1 MATKETLNPA
11 AIADAKAKNEKV
23 PATNG
28 NGDYTAES
36 IKVLG
41 GMEAVRKR
49 PAMYIGSTG
58 EMGLHHLVYEVVDN
72 SVDEALAGHADK
84 IEATIHTDNS
94 ITVIDN
100 GRGIP
105 VDNMDIDGEKVP
117 AAEVVMTKLHA
128 GGKFDTSSY
137 KVSGGLH
144 GVGVSVVNALSE
156 ELELEIWRDG
166 FTWEQ
171 TYSKG
176 EPTSKLKKTGAVKA
190 KTGTKV
196 HFLPDKSIFTQTEYN
211 YDTLAQRLREL
222 AFLNKGLVI
231 TLTDERTTD
240 AKTGEPKQ
248 ATFKYNG
255 GIAEFIKHLN
265 RGKQVLHDKPIYF
278 EFPDADKAEVDVEA
292 VADAAKMAQS
302 SVKDI
307 KIEIGLQYNDAYSET
322 VFSFAN
328 NINTVDGG
336 THLSGFRTALTR
348 TINYA
353 GQQMGLFKD
362 VKENLTGDD
371 VREGLV
377 AVISVKLPQPQFEGQ
392 TKGKLNSDIS
402 GLVQKVVNDKL
413 GAFFEQNTTVARKII
428 NKAIDAARAR
438 EAARKARDLTRRKGA
453 LDGGGL
459 PGKLADCSERQ
470 PDRCELFLVEG
481 ESAGG
486 TAKQGR
492 DRRFQAILPLKGKI
506 LNVEKARYDKMLA
519 HEEIRAMIT
528 ALGTGISKEDFDPT
542 KVRYG
547 KIILMTDADVDGSHI
562 RTLLLTFF
570 FRHMQELIKRGH
582 VYIAQPPLYG
592 LKKGRSLQYVKDD
605 DALDK
610 ILLKRAADSIV
621 IRYGQGAAKLD
632 GGSLS
637 RFMAQLKEYLGFFDK
652 VNKRLRDEQV
662 TELVP
667 KLDLAKRADF
677 EGDKNA
683 PSKKVEKLEKE
694 LKKIQKDRGF
704 KEVASRFDEEH
715 NLWEVFFVNNQGT
728 ERVIS
733 WELVSAPEYRQL
745 LTKFKQIEPYME
757 PPFMIESIAK
767 ESAGS
772 EADEDSAEG
781 EESLEAKAEKAE
793 KSEKADK
800 KASAK
805 TPAKRKAEP
814 EVVEKPNLRELFK
827 YVQEAGGRGYEKTR
841 YKGLGE
847 MTAEQL
853 WQTTMDPE
861 RRTLLSVK
869 LEDIAETETI
879 FTTLMGED
887 VEARR
892 KFIEENALDVKNLDI

>member
-1 MATKETLNPA
+1 MATKEINTP
-11 AIADAKAKNEKV
+11 IADTKTKNGKV
-23 PATNG
+23 TAINVANG
-28 NGDYTAES
+28 NGGSSDYNADS
-36 IKVLG
+36 IKVLS
-41 GMEAVRKR
+41 GMEHVRKR

-58 EMGLHHLVYEVVDN
+58 EVGLHHLVYEVVDN
-72 SVDEALAGHADK
+72 SVDEALAGFANK
-84 IEATIHTDNS
+84 IDVTIHDDNS
-94 ITVIDN
+94 ITVVDD

-105 VDNMDIDGEKVP
+105 VDDMEVDGERLS
-117 AAEVVMTKLHA
+117 AAEVVMTKLNA

-144 GVGVSVVNALSE
+144 GVGVSVVNALSK

-166 FTWEQ
+166 ATWQQ

-176 EPTSKLKKTGAVKA
+176 QATSALKKTGVVKA

-196 HFLPDKSIFTQTEYN
+196 HFTPDTDIFSATEYN

-222 AFLNKGLVI
+222 AFLNKGLLI
-231 TLTDERTTD
+231 ILTDERATD
-240 AKTGEPKQ
+240 TKTGEPKR
-248 ATFKYNG
+248 AEFKYNG

-265 RGKQVLHDKPIYF
+265 RGKQVLHDKPIYM
-278 EFPDADKAEVDVEA
+278 EDDRNGVH
-292 VADAAKMAQS
+292 M
-302 SVKDI
+302 
-307 KIEIGLQYNDAYSET
+307 EIGLQYNDAYSET
-322 VFSFAN
+322 IFSFAN

-392 TKGKLNSDIS
+392 TKGKLNSDIA
-402 GLVQKVVNDKL
+402 GTVTQFVNERL
-413 GAFFEQNTTVARKII
+413 GAFFEQNSTVAKKII
-428 NKAIDAARAR
+428 NKAVDAARAR

-453 LDGGGL
+453 LDSGGL
-459 PGKLADCSERQ
+459 PGKLADCSERD
-470 PDRCELFLVEG
+470 PNRCELFLVEG

-528 ALGTGISKEDFDPT
+528 ALGTGIAKDDFDPT

-570 FRHMQELIKRGH
+570 FRHMQELIKRGN
-582 VYIAQPPLYG
+582 VFIAQPPLFS
-592 LKKGRSLQYVKDD
+592 LKKGKSQQYIKDEREFVKVMV
-605 DALDK
+605 
-610 ILLKRAADSIV
+610 KRASDGLSV
-621 IRYGQGAAKLD
+621 RYGEGAAKLEGKD
-632 GGSLS
+632 LA
-637 RFMAQLKEYLGFFDK
+637 RFMTVLDEYLGFFEK
-652 VNKRLRDEQV
+652 VDKRLRNEHV
-662 TELVP
+662 TELIP

-677 EGDKNA
+677 EGE
-683 PSKKVEKLEKE
+683 KKDPPKKIERLERE
-694 LKKIQKDRGF
+694 LKKLQKDEGF
-704 KEVASRFDEEH
+704 KSVESKFDEEH
-715 NLWEVFFVNNQGT
+715 NLWEVSFVNKHGADH
-728 ERVIS
+728 VIN
-733 WELVSAPEYRQL
+733 WVLVSSPECRQMIA
-745 LTKFKQIEPYME
+745 KYKQIEPYME
-757 PPFMIESIAK
+757 PPFVVETLAK
-767 ESAGS
+767 AAPAASNG
-772 EADEDSAEG
+772 DEAEG
-781 EESLEAKAEKAE
+781 EAVAEEKGDKTDKKVAKA
-793 KSEKADK
+793 
-800 KASAK
+800 
-805 TPAKRKAEP
+805 PKRKEV
-814 EVVEKPNLRELFK
+814 EVVEKSNVRELRD
-827 YVQEAGGRGYEKTR
+827 YVINEGRREFTIQR

-847 MTAEQL
+847 MTAPQL
-853 WQTTMDPE
+853 WETTMDPE

-869 LEDIAETETI
+869 LEDIAECETI

>member
-1 MATKETLNPA
+1 MATKEINTP
-11 AIADAKAKNEKV
+11 IADTKTK
-23 PATNG
+23 NG
-28 NGDYTAES
+28 NVTPITSSNGGGNGSNSDYNADS

-58 EMGLHHLVYEVVDN
+58 ELGLHHLVYEVVDN
-72 SVDEALAGHADK
+72 SVDEALAGFATK
-84 IEATIHTDNS
+84 IEVTIHLDNS
-94 ITVIDN
+94 ITVIDD

-105 VDNMDIDGEKVP
+105 VDDMVIDGEKVS
-117 AAEVVMTKLHA
+117 AAQVVMTTLHA
-128 GGKFDTSSY
+128 GGKFDSSTY

-144 GVGVSVVNALSE
+144 GVGVSCVNALSE
-156 ELELEIWRDG
+156 DLELEIWRDG
-166 FTWEQ
+166 ATWQ
-171 TYSKG
+171 QNYSKG
-176 EPTSKLKKTGAVKA
+176 DPIGKLKKTGATK
-190 KTGTKV
+190 KRGTKV
-196 HFLPDKSIFTQTEYN
+196 HFVPDRSIFTATEYN

-222 AFLNKGLVI
+222 AFLNKGLLI
-231 TLTDERTTD
+231 TLTDERATD
-240 AKTGEPKQ
+240 SKTGEPKQ
-248 ATFKYNG
+248 TDFKYNG

-265 RGKQVLHDKPIYF
+265 RGKQVLHDKPIYM
-278 EFPDADKAEVDVEA
+278 EDDRNGVH
-292 VADAAKMAQS
+292 M
-302 SVKDI
+302 
-307 KIEIGLQYNDAYSET
+307 EIGLQYNDAYSES

-392 TKGKLNSDIS
+392 TKGKLNSDIA
-402 GLVQKVVNDKL
+402 GTVTQFVNERL
-413 GAFFEQNTTVARKII
+413 GAFFEQNATVGRKII
-428 NKAIDAARAR
+428 NKAVDAARAR

-453 LDGGGL
+453 LDSGGL
-459 PGKLADCSERQ
+459 PGKLADCSERD
-470 PDRCELFLVEG
+470 PNRCELFLVEG

-570 FRHMQELIKRGH
+570 FRHMQELIKRSN
-582 VYIAQPPLYG
+582 VYIAQPPLFG
-592 LKKGRSLQYVKDD
+592 IKKGKSHQYIKNEHEFVKVMV
-605 DALDK
+605 
-610 ILLKRAADSIV
+610 KRASEGLI
-621 IRYGQGAAKLD
+621 IRYGEGAAKLE
-632 GGSLS
+632 GTALTK
-637 RFMAQLKEYLGFFDK
+637 FITVLNEYLGFLDK
-652 VNKRLRDEQV
+652 LNKRIREERITTL
-662 TELVP
+662 LP

-677 EGDKNA
+677 EGDKQT
-683 PSKKVEKLEKE
+683 PPKKIEKLERE
-694 LKKIQKDRGF
+694 LKRLQKDL
-704 KEVASRFDEEH
+704 KLKSVETRFDEEH
-715 NLWEVFFVNNQGT
+715 NLWALVFVNAQGA
-728 ERVIS
+728 EHIIN
-733 WELVSAPEYRQL
+733 WELASTPECRQL
-745 LTKFKQIEPYME
+745 ITKFKQIEQYLD
-757 PPFMIESIAK
+757 PPFMIESVVKPAK
-767 ESAGS
+767 TAAAAE
-772 EADEDSAEG
+772 EKDDEG
-781 EESLEAKAEKAE
+781 EAENLSATENEEAEKAE
-793 KSEKADK
+793 KKSGKAL
-800 KASAK
+800 ARRAK
-805 TPAKRKAEP
+805 EP
-814 EVVEKPNLRELFK
+814 EIVEKNTARELFD
-827 YVQEAGGRGYEKTR
+827 YVLNEGRKEYTVQR

-853 WQTTMDPE
+853 WETTMDPE
-861 RRTLLSVK
+861 RRTLLQVR
-869 LEDIAETETI
+869 LEDIAECETI

-892 KFIEENALDVKNLDI
+892 KFIEDNALDVKNLDI

>member
-1 MATKETLNPA
+1 MATEEINSATLAETEKTKNG
-11 AIADAKAKNEKV
+11 KAGV
-23 PATNG
+23 SG
-28 NGDYTAES
+28 SNGDYTADS

-58 EMGLHHLVYEVVDN
+58 ELGLHHLVYEVVDN

-84 IEATIHTDNS
+84 IEVTIHIDNS

-105 VDNMDIDGEKVP
+105 TEAMDIDGEKIP
-117 AAEVVMTKLHA
+117 AAQVVMTTLHA
-128 GGKFDTSSY
+128 GGKFDSSTY

-144 GVGVSVVNALSE
+144 GVGVSCVNALSE

-171 TYSKG
+171 SYSKG

-190 KTGTKV
+190 KRGTKV
-196 HFLPDKSIFTQTEYN
+196 RFLPDKSIFTATEYN

-222 AFLNKGLVI
+222 AFLNKGLLI

-240 AKTGEPKQ
+240 PKTGEAKS
-248 ATFKYNG
+248 AEFKYNG

-265 RGKQVLHDKPIYF
+265 RGKQVLHDKPIYM
-278 EFPDADKAEVDVEA
+278 EAERDG
-292 VADAAKMAQS
+292 VAM
-302 SVKDI
+302 
-307 KIEIGLQYNDAYSET
+307 EIGLQYNDGYSES

-336 THLSGFRTALTR
+336 SHLSGFRTSLTR

-392 TKGKLNSDIS
+392 TKGKLNSDIA
-402 GLVQKVVNDKL
+402 GIVQAFVNERL
-413 GAFFEQNTTVARKII
+413 GAYLEQNPPVGRKII
-428 NKAIDAARAR
+428 NKAIEAARAR

-459 PGKLADCSERQ
+459 PGKLADCSERR
-470 PDRCELFLVEG
+470 PERCELFLVEG

-528 ALGTGISKEDFDPT
+528 ALGTGISKEDFDAT

-547 KIILMTDADVDGSHI
+547 KVILMTDADVDGSHI

-570 FRHMQELIKRGH
+570 FRHMQDLIKRGN
-582 VYIAQPPLYG
+582 VFIAQPPLFSI
-592 LKKGRSLQYVKDD
+592 KKGKSLQYIKDEREF
-605 DALDK
+605 DK
-610 ILLKRAADSIV
+610 VMVKRAAEGMIV
-621 IRYGQGAAKLD
+621 RYGQGAAKLE
-632 GGSLS
+632 GAALAK
-637 RFMAQLKEYLGFFDK
+637 FINVLNEYLGFRDK
-652 VNKRLRDEQV
+652 VNKRLRAERV
-662 TELVP
+662 TDILP
-667 KLDLAKRADF
+667 KLDLSKRTDF
-677 EGDKNA
+677 EGDKKTQ
-683 PSKKVEKLEKE
+683 PKKIEKLEKE
-694 LKKIQKDRGF
+694 LKKLQKELQF
-704 KEVASRFDEEH
+704 KEVEANFDEEH
-715 NLWEVFFVNNQGT
+715 NLWGVRYVNHQGA
-728 ERVIS
+728 EHVIN
-733 WELVSAPEYRQL
+733 WELASTPEYRQML
-745 LTKFKQIEPYME
+745 SKFKQIEPYME
-757 PPFMIESIAK
+757 PPFIVETVAK
-767 ESAGS
+767 GAAGS
-772 EADEDSAEG
+772 SGGASDGDEAPSEIDGEDSESQKKSAKPATKKAVK
-781 EESLEAKAEKAE
+781 EEVEKAT
-793 KSEKADK
+793 A
-800 KASAK
+800 
-805 TPAKRKAEP
+805 
-814 EVVEKPNLRELFK
+814 RELFD
-827 YVQEAGGRGYEKTR
+827 YVKAEGSKGYDIKR

-847 MTAEQL
+847 MTAPQL
-853 WQTTMDPE
+853 WETTMDPE
-861 RRTLLSVK
+861 RRTLLSVR
-869 LEDIAETETI
+869 LEDIAECETI

>member
-1 MATKETLNPA
+1 MATKEITTS
-11 AIADAKAKNEKV
+11 IVETKAKNGKL
-23 PATNG
+23 AAINGG
-28 NGDYTAES
+28 NGDYTADS

-58 EMGLHHLVYEVVDN
+58 ELGLHHLVYEVVDN
-72 SVDEALAGHADK
+72 SVDEALAGFADK
-84 IEATIHTDNS
+84 IEVTIHLDNS

-105 VDNMDIDGEKVP
+105 VDSMDIDGEKIP

-128 GGKFDTSSY
+128 GGKFDSSTY

-196 HFLPDKSIFTQTEYN
+196 RFLPDKSIFTVTEYN
-211 YDTLAQRLREL
+211 FDTLAQRLREL
-222 AFLNKGLVI
+222 AFLNKGLLI

-240 AKTGEPKQ
+240 PKTGEAK
-248 ATFKYNG
+248 AVEFKYNG
-255 GIAEFIKHLN
+255 GIVEFIKHLN
-265 RGKQVLHDKPIYF
+265 RGKQVLHEKPIYM
-278 EFPDADKAEVDVEA
+278 EAERGG
-292 VADAAKMAQS
+292 VAM
-302 SVKDI
+302 
-307 KIEIGLQYNDAYSET
+307 EIGLQYNDGYSES

-336 THLSGFRTALTR
+336 SHLSGFRMALTR

-377 AVISVKLPQPQFEGQ
+377 AVISVKLSQPQFEGQ
-392 TKGKLNSDIS
+392 TKGKLNSDIA
-402 GLVQKVVNDKL
+402 GIVQAFVNERL
-413 GAFFEQNTTVARKII
+413 GAYLEQNPTAGRKII
-428 NKAIDAARAR
+428 NKAIEAARAR

-470 PDRCELFLVEG
+470 PERCELFLVEG

-492 DRRFQAILPLKGKI
+492 NRRFQAILPLKGKI
-506 LNVEKARYDKMLA
+506 LNVEKARYDKMLG

-528 ALGTGISKEDFDPT
+528 ALGTGISKEDFDAA
-542 KVRYG
+542 KLRYG
-547 KIILMTDADVDGSHI
+547 KVILMTDADVDGSHI

-570 FRHMQELIKRGH
+570 FRHMQELIKRGN
-582 VYIAQPPLYG
+582 VFIAQPPLYSI
-592 LKKGRSLQYVKDD
+592 KKGKTQQYIKDD
-605 DALDK
+605 RDFVK
-610 ILLKRAADSIV
+610 VMVKRAADGLIV
-621 IRYGQGAAKLD
+621 RYGEGAAKLE
-632 GGSLS
+632 GANLTK
-637 RFMAQLKEYLGFFDK
+637 FITVLNEYLTFFDK
-652 VNKRLRDEQV
+652 VDKRLRDEKV
-662 TELVP
+662 ADLLP
-667 KLDLAKRADF
+667 KLDLSKRADF
-677 EGDKNA
+677 EGDKKSA
-683 PSKKVEKLEKE
+683 PKKIEKLERE
-694 LKKIQKDRGF
+694 LKKIQKERQF
-704 KEVASRFDEEH
+704 KEVESRFDEEH
-715 NLWEVFFVNNQGT
+715 NLWEARYVNSQGA
-728 ERVIS
+728 EHLIN
-733 WELVSAPEYRQL
+733 WELASTPEYRQL
-745 LTKFKQIEPYME
+745 LSKFKQIEPYLE
-757 PPFMIESIAK
+757 PPFVVETIAK
-767 ESAGS
+767 STPASGN
-772 EADEDSAEG
+772 G
-781 EESLEAKAEKAE
+781 EELSDAEREDIEKAQ
-793 KSEKADK
+793 KKTTKAVPK
-800 KASAK
+800 KRS
-805 TPAKRKAEP
+805 AEP
-814 EVVEKPNLRELFK
+814 EVVEKTSARELFD
-827 YVQEAGGRGYEKTR
+827 YVLAEGKKDFSVQR

-847 MTAEQL
+847 MTAQQL
-853 WQTTMDPE
+853 WETTMDPE
-861 RRTLLSVK
+861 HRTLLSVR
-869 LEDIAETETI
+869 LEDIAECETI

-892 KFIEENALDVKNLDI
+892 KFIEDNALDVKNLDI

>member
-1 MATKETLNPA
+1 MATKEITPIDETKPKNGKTLD
-11 AIADAKAKNEKV
+11 IVGSVEAKQKTHAV
-23 PATNG
+23 SG
-28 NGDYTAES
+28 NGDYNADS

-72 SVDEALAGHADK
+72 SVDEALAGYAHE
-84 IEATIHTDNS
+84 ISVTIHIDNS
-94 ITVIDN
+94 ITVVDD

-105 VDNMDIDGEKVP
+105 VDMMDIDGEKIP
-117 AAEVVMTKLHA
+117 AAQVVLTKLHA
-128 GGKFDTSSY
+128 GGKFDASSY

-156 ELELEIWRDG
+156 QLDLEIWRDG

-176 EPTSKLKKTGAVKA
+176 EPTSKLKKAGASKNH
-190 KTGTKV
+190 GTKV
-196 HFLPDKSIFTQTEYN
+196 HFTPDKEIFTASTEYN

-231 TLTDERTTD
+231 TLTDERATD
-240 AKTGEPKQ
+240 AKSGEAKS
-248 ATFKYNG
+248 AVFKYNG

-265 RGKQVLHDKPIYF
+265 RGKQVLHDKVIYM
-278 EFPDADKAEVDVEA
+278 EADRSGVV
-292 VADAAKMAQS
+292 M
-302 SVKDI
+302 
-307 KIEIGLQYNDAYSET
+307 EIGLQYNDAYSES

-336 THLSGFRTALTR
+336 SHLSGFRMALTR

-392 TKGKLNSDIS
+392 TKGKLNSDIA
-402 GLVQKVVNDKL
+402 GIVQAFVNERL
-413 GAFFEQNTTVARKII
+413 GAYLEQNPTVGRKII
-428 NKAIDAARAR
+428 NKAIEASRAR

-470 PDRCELFLVEG
+470 PERCELFLVEG

-506 LNVEKARYDKMLA
+506 LNVEKARYDKMLG

-528 ALGTGISKEDFDPT
+528 ALGTGIGKDDFDFA
-542 KVRYG
+542 KLRYG
-547 KIILMTDADVDGSHI
+547 KVILMTDADVDGSHI

-570 FRHMQELIKRGH
+570 FRHMQELIARGN
-582 VYIAQPPLYG
+582 VFIAQPPLYSI
-592 LKKGRSLQYVKDD
+592 KKGKTLQYIKDD

-610 ILLKRAADSIV
+610 IILKRAAEGLSV
-621 IRYGQGAAKLD
+621 RYGEGAAKLE
-632 GGSLS
+632 GAGLS
-637 RFMAQLKEYLGFFDK
+637 KFANGLKEYFAFFDK
-652 VNKRLRDEQV
+652 LNKRLRDDRV
-662 TELVP
+662 TELLP
-667 KLDLAKRADF
+667 RLDLSKRADF
-677 EGDKNA
+677 EGDKKDA
-683 PSKKVEKLEKE
+683 PKKIERLERE
-694 LKKIQKDRGF
+694 LKKLQKEREF
-704 KEVASRFDEEH
+704 KSVESRFDEEH
-715 NLWEVFFVNNQGT
+715 NLWEVRYVNSQGA
-728 ERVIS
+728 EHLIN
-733 WELVSAPEYRQL
+733 WELASTAEYRQL
-745 LTKFKQIEPYME
+745 LSKFKQIEPYME
-757 PPFMIESIAK
+757 PPFVIEAVADAAPTNGAAE
-767 ESAGS
+767 ESSS
-772 EADEDSAEG
+772 EAAEG
-781 EESLEAKAEKAE
+781 ED
-793 KSEKADK
+793 ADK
-800 KASAK
+800 APKKVPKAVAK
-805 TPAKRKAEP
+805 KKAIET
-814 EVVEKPNLRELFK
+814 EVVEKTNVRDLFEYIK
-827 YVQEAGGRGYEKTR
+827 EAGSRGYEKTR

-847 MTAEQL
+847 MNSEQL
-853 WQTTMDPE
+853 WATTMDPE

-869 LEDIAETETI
+869 LEDIAECEII
-879 FTTLMGED
+879 FSTLMGED

-892 KFIEENALDVKNLDI
+892 KFIEDNALDVKNLDI

>member
-1 MATKETLNPA
+1 MATKEITPIDETKPKNGKLA
-11 AIADAKAKNEKV
+11 AISGAIATAQKAQESDYNAD
-23 PATNG
+23 
-28 NGDYTAES
+28 S

-84 IEATIHTDNS
+84 IEVTIHLDNS
-94 ITVIDN
+94 ITVVDN

-105 VDNMDIDGEKVP
+105 VDMMDIDGEKIP
-117 AAEVVMTKLHA
+117 AAEVVLTKLHA
-128 GGKFDTSSY
+128 GGKFDASSY

-156 ELELEIWRDG
+156 ELDLEIWRDG

-176 EPTSKLKKTGAVKA
+176 EPTSKLKKAGASK
-190 KTGTKV
+190 KLGTKV
-196 HFLPDKSIFTQTEYN
+196 HFLPDKSIFTVTEYN
-211 YDTLAQRLREL
+211 FDTLAQRLREL
-222 AFLNKGLVI
+222 AFLNKGLLI
-231 TLTDERTTD
+231 TLTDERTTE
-240 AKTGEPKQ
+240 AKTGEAKS
-248 ATFKYNG
+248 AEFKYNG

-265 RGKQVLHDKPIYF
+265 RGKQVLHDKPIYM
-278 EFPDADKAEVDVEA
+278 EAERSGVV
-292 VADAAKMAQS
+292 M
-302 SVKDI
+302 
-307 KIEIGLQYNDAYSET
+307 EIGLQYNDAYSES

-336 THLSGFRTALTR
+336 SHLSGFRMALTR

-392 TKGKLNSDIS
+392 TKGKLNSDIA
-402 GLVQKVVNDKL
+402 GVVQAFVNERL
-413 GAFFEQNTTVARKII
+413 GAYLEQNPTVGRKII
-428 NKAIDAARAR
+428 NKAIEASRAR

-470 PDRCELFLVEG
+470 PERCELFLVEG

-506 LNVEKARYDKMLA
+506 LNVEKARYDKMLG

-528 ALGTGISKEDFDPT
+528 ALGTGIGKDDFDFT
-542 KVRYG
+542 KLRYG

-570 FRHMQELIKRGH
+570 FRHMQELIKRGN
-582 VYIAQPPLYG
+582 VFIAQPPLYSI
-592 LKKGRSLQYVKDD
+592 KKGKTLQYIKDD

-610 ILLKRAADSIV
+610 IILKRAADSIIV
-621 IRYGQGAAKLD
+621 RYGEGAAKLE
-632 GGSLS
+632 GTGLS
-637 RFMAQLKEYLGFFDK
+637 KFASGLKEYFGYFDK
-652 VNKRLRDEQV
+652 VNKRLRDEKV
-662 TELVP
+662 TELLP
-667 KLDLAKRADF
+667 RLDLSKRADF
-677 EGDKNA
+677 EGEKKAA
-683 PSKKVEKLEKE
+683 PKKIEKLERE
-694 LKKIQKDRGF
+694 LKKLLKERDF
-704 KEVASRFDEEH
+704 KSIESRFDEEH
-715 NLWEVFFVNNQGT
+715 NLWEVKYVNSQGA
-728 ERVIS
+728 EHLIN
-733 WELVSAPEYRQL
+733 WELASTAEYRQML
-745 LTKFKQIEPYME
+745 AKFKQVEPYME
-757 PPFMIESIAK
+757 PPFVIEAVSDA
-767 ESAGS
+767 SSVG
-772 EADEDSAEG
+772 SAEEEAGG
-781 EESLEAKAEKAE
+781 EEAAPEAEDAGK
-793 KSEKADK
+793 K
-800 KASAK
+800 KAPKPA
-805 TPAKRKAEP
+805 AKRRTIEA
-814 EVVEKPNLRELFK
+814 EVVEKTNARDLFEYIK
-827 YVQEAGGRGYEKTR
+827 EAGSRGYDKTR

-847 MTAEQL
+847 MNSEQL

-861 RRTLLSVK
+861 RRTLLEVK
-869 LEDIAETETI
+869 LEDIAASETI
-879 FTTLMGED
+879 FSTLMGED

-892 KFIEENALDVKNLDI
+892 KFIEDNALDVKNLDI

>member
-1 MATKETLNPA
+1 MATKEITP
-11 AIADAKAKNEKV
+11 IDEAKAKNGKLAAV
-23 PATNG
+23 NGG
-28 NGDYTAES
+28 NGDYNADS

-84 IEATIHTDNS
+84 IEATIHLDNS
-94 ITVIDN
+94 ITVVDN

-105 VDNMDIDGEKVP
+105 VDVMDIDGEKIP
-117 AAEVVMTKLHA
+117 AAQVVLTKLHA
-128 GGKFDTSSY
+128 GGKFDASSY

-156 ELELEIWRDG
+156 ELDLEIWRDG

-176 EPTSKLKKTGAVKA
+176 EPTSKLKKAGASK
-190 KTGTKV
+190 KLGTRV
-196 HFLPDKSIFTQTEYN
+196 HFLPDKSIFTVTEYN
-211 YDTLAQRLREL
+211 FDTLAQRLREL
-222 AFLNKGLVI
+222 AFLNKGLLI

-240 AKTGEPKQ
+240 AKSGEAKSAQ
-248 ATFKYNG
+248 FKYNG

-265 RGKQVLHDKPIYF
+265 RGKQVLHDKVIYM
-278 EFPDADKAEVDVEA
+278 EAERSGVV
-292 VADAAKMAQS
+292 M
-302 SVKDI
+302 
-307 KIEIGLQYNDAYSET
+307 EIGLQYNDAYSES

-336 THLSGFRTALTR
+336 SHLSGFRMALTR

-392 TKGKLNSDIS
+392 TKGKLNSDIA
-402 GLVQKVVNDKL
+402 GVVQAFVNERL
-413 GAFFEQNTTVARKII
+413 GAYLEQNPTVGRKII
-428 NKAIDAARAR
+428 NKAIEASRAR

-459 PGKLADCSERQ
+459 PGKRADCSERQ
-470 PDRCELFLVEG
+470 PERCELFLVEG

-506 LNVEKARYDKMLA
+506 LNVEKARYDKMLG

-528 ALGTGISKEDFDPT
+528 ALGTGIGKDDFDFA
-542 KVRYG
+542 KLRYG

-570 FRHMQELIKRGH
+570 FRHMQELIKRGN
-582 VYIAQPPLYG
+582 VFIAQPPLYSI
-592 LKKGRSLQYVKDD
+592 KKGKTLQYIKDD

-610 ILLKRAADSIV
+610 IILKRAADSLIV
-621 IRYGQGAAKLD
+621 RYGEGAAKLE
-632 GGSLS
+632 GAGLS
-637 RFMAQLKEYLGFFDK
+637 KFASGLKEYFGFFDK
-652 VNKRLRDEQV
+652 VNKRLRDEKV
-662 TELVP
+662 TERLP
-667 KLDLAKRADF
+667 RLDLSKRADF
-677 EGDKNA
+677 EGDKKAA
-683 PSKKVEKLEKE
+683 PKKIEKLEKE
-694 LKKIQKDRGF
+694 LKKLQKERDF
-704 KEVASRFDEEH
+704 KSIESRFDEEH
-715 NLWEVFFVNNQGT
+715 NLWEVKYVNSQGA
-728 ERVIS
+728 EHLIN
-733 WELVSAPEYRQL
+733 WELASTAEYRQML
-745 LTKFKQIEPYME
+745 SKFKQVEPYME
-757 PPFMIESIAK
+757 PPFVIEAVSDA
-767 ESAGS
+767 SAGS
-772 EADEDSAEG
+772 SEEEAGG
-781 EESLEAKAEKAE
+781 EELAPETEDAGK
-793 KSEKADK
+793 K
-800 KASAK
+800 KAPKSA
-805 TPAKRKAEP
+805 ARKKAIET
-814 EVVEKPNLRELFK
+814 EVVEKTNARDLFEYIK
-827 YVQEAGGRGYEKTR
+827 EAGSRGYDKTR

-847 MTAEQL
+847 MNSEQL

-869 LEDIAETETI
+869 LEDLAECETI
-879 FTTLMGED
+879 FSTLMGED

-892 KFIEENALDVKNLDI
+892 KFIEDNALDVKNLDI

>member
-1 MATKETLNPA
+1 MATKETLNPT
-11 AIADAKAKNEKV
+11 AITDAKTKNGKA
-23 PATNG
+23 PNG
-28 NGDYTAES
+28 VNGDYTADS

-72 SVDEALAGHADK
+72 SVDEALAGFADK
-84 IEATIHTDNS
+84 IEVTIHIDNS
-94 ITVIDN
+94 ITVVDN

-117 AAEVVMTKLHA
+117 AAQVVMTKLHA
-128 GGKFDTSSY
+128 GGKFDSSSY

-156 ELELEIWRDG
+156 ELDLEIWRDG

-176 EPTSKLKKTGAVKA
+176 EPTSKLKKAGAAKV

-196 HFLPDKSIFTQTEYN
+196 RFLPDKSIFTATEYN

-222 AFLNKGLVI
+222 AFLNKGLLI

-240 AKTGEPKQ
+240 AKTGEPKH
-248 ATFKYNG
+248 TDFKYNG
-255 GIAEFIKHLN
+255 GIVEFIKHLN
-265 RGKQVLHDKPIYF
+265 RGKQVLHDKPIYM
-278 EFPDADKAEVDVEA
+278 EAEKD
-292 VADAAKMAQS
+292 
-302 SVKDI
+302 SVVM
-307 KIEIGLQYNDAYSET
+307 EIGLQYNDAYSES

-377 AVISVKLPQPQFEGQ
+377 AVVSVKLPQPQFEGQ
-392 TKGKLNSDIS
+392 TKGKLNSDIA
-402 GLVQKVVNDKL
+402 GIVQAFVNEKL

-470 PDRCELFLVEG
+470 PERCELFLVEG

-528 ALGTGISKEDFDPT
+528 ALGTGIAKDDFDPT

-582 VYIAQPPLYG
+582 VFIAQPPLYG

-621 IRYGQGAAKLD
+621 IRYGQGAAKLE

-652 VNKRLRDEQV
+652 VDKRLRDEQV

-667 KLDLAKRADF
+667 KLDLAKRVDF
-677 EGDKNA
+677 EGEKNA
-683 PSKKVEKLEKE
+683 PPKKVEKLERE
-694 LKKIQKDRGF
+694 LKKVQKERGF
-704 KEVASRFDEEH
+704 KEVGSRFDEEH
-715 NLWEVFFVNNQGT
+715 NLWEVRFVSNQGT
-728 ERVIS
+728 ERLIN
-733 WELVSAPEYRQL
+733 WELVSTPEYRQL
-745 LTKFKQIEPYME
+745 LAKFKQIEPYME
-757 PPFMIESIAK
+757 PPFMVETIAK
-767 ESAGS
+767 ESAS
-772 EADEDSAEG
+772 ADDTEDAAEG
-781 EESLEAKAEKAE
+781 ETAEATA
-793 KSEKADK
+793 KADK
-800 KASAK
+800 ADKSDKKQVAAK
-805 TPAKRKAEP
+805 TTRRKAEA
-814 EVVEKPNLRELFK
+814 EVIEKSNLRELFK
-827 YVQEAGGRGYEKTR
+827 YVQEAGARGYEKTR

-892 KFIEENALDVKNLDI
+892 KFIEDNALDVKNLDI

>member
-1 MATKETLNPA
+1 MATKEITPIDETKPKNGKTLD
-11 AIADAKAKNEKV
+11 IVGTVEAKQKPQEVA
-23 PATNG
+23 G
-28 NGDYTAES
+28 NGDYTADS

-84 IEATIHTDNS
+84 IEVTIHLDNS

-105 VDNMDIDGEKVP
+105 VDMMDIDGEKIP
-117 AAEVVMTKLHA
+117 AAQVVLTKLHA
-128 GGKFDTSSY
+128 GGKFDSSSY

-156 ELELEIWRDG
+156 ELDLEIWRDG

-176 EPTSKLKKTGAVKA
+176 EPTSKLKKAGASK
-190 KTGTKV
+190 KLGTKV
-196 HFLPDKSIFTQTEYN
+196 HFLPDKSIFTVTEYN
-211 YDTLAQRLREL
+211 FDTLAQRLREL
-222 AFLNKGLVI
+222 AFLNKGLLI
-231 TLTDERTTD
+231 TLTDERTTE
-240 AKTGEPKQ
+240 AKTGEAKSVE
-248 ATFKYNG
+248 FKYNG

-265 RGKQVLHDKPIYF
+265 RGKQVLHDKPIYM
-278 EFPDADKAEVDVEA
+278 EAERSGVV
-292 VADAAKMAQS
+292 M
-302 SVKDI
+302 
-307 KIEIGLQYNDAYSET
+307 EIGLQYNDAYSES

-336 THLSGFRTALTR
+336 SHLSGFRMALTR

-392 TKGKLNSDIS
+392 TKGKLNSDIA
-402 GLVQKVVNDKL
+402 GVVQAFVNERL
-413 GAFFEQNTTVARKII
+413 GAYLEQNPTVGRKII
-428 NKAIDAARAR
+428 NKAIEASRAR

-470 PDRCELFLVEG
+470 PERCELFLVEG

-506 LNVEKARYDKMLA
+506 LNVEKARYDKMLG

-528 ALGTGISKEDFDPT
+528 ALGTGIGKDDFDFA
-542 KVRYG
+542 KLRYG
-547 KIILMTDADVDGSHI
+547 KVILMTDADVDGSHI

-570 FRHMQELIKRGH
+570 FRHMQELIARGN
-582 VYIAQPPLYG
+582 VFIAQPPLYSI
-592 LKKGRSLQYVKDD
+592 KKGKTLQYIKDD

-610 ILLKRAADSIV
+610 IILKRAAEGLSV
-621 IRYGQGAAKLD
+621 RYGEGAAKLE
-632 GGSLS
+632 GAGLS
-637 RFMAQLKEYLGFFDK
+637 KFANGLKEYFAFFDK
-652 VNKRLRDEQV
+652 LNKRLRDDRV
-662 TELVP
+662 TELLP
-667 KLDLAKRADF
+667 RLDLSKRADF
-677 EGDKNA
+677 EGDKKDA
-683 PSKKVEKLEKE
+683 PKKIERLERE
-694 LKKIQKDRGF
+694 LKKLQKEREF
-704 KEVASRFDEEH
+704 KSVESRFDEEH
-715 NLWEVFFVNNQGT
+715 NLWEVRYLNSQGA
-728 ERVIS
+728 EHLIN
-733 WELVSAPEYRQL
+733 WELASTAEYRQL
-745 LTKFKQIEPYME
+745 LSKFKQIEPYME
-757 PPFMIESIAK
+757 PPFVIEAVADAAPGNG
-767 ESAGS
+767 AGEEADS
-772 EADEDSAEG
+772 EAAETDG
-781 EESLEAKAEKAE
+781 
-793 KSEKADK
+793 ADK
-800 KASAK
+800 APKKAPKAGAK
-805 TPAKRKAEP
+805 KKAIET
-814 EVVEKPNLRELFK
+814 EVVEKTNVRDLFEYIK
-827 YVQEAGGRGYEKTR
+827 EAGSRGYEKTR

-847 MTAEQL
+847 MNSEQL
-853 WQTTMDPE
+853 WATTMDPE

-869 LEDIAETETI
+869 LEDIAECEII
-879 FTTLMGED
+879 FSTLMGED

-892 KFIEENALDVKNLDI
+892 KFIEDNALDVKNLDI